1 MNIQVED
8 RMTPNGGT
16 QVMGNSMENC
26 HYLPGEKP
34 TVLIVDDSK
43 AVRIYVE
50 EILGK
55 EGYSVSTACDGFSG
69 LESINRDHPD
79 VILLDVEMPGMNGLE
94 VLDVLRAD
102 QQLSSIILFTTL
114 SSLENRVQGLNMGA
128 DDYIAKPFA
137 ESELLA
143 RVRAG
148 LRTALL
154 KKELASARN
163 RAQDALERLNVAQK
177 RIISEQKLVAVA
189 GLAAGV
195 AHQINN
201 PLGFIQ
207 SNLNTLLVYL
217 RKMVEG
223 SDLMLKMS
231 VLLREAECGF
241 QNEVDE
247 MLDWM
252 MNAKLDYIRRD
263 IEPLIAETREGGE
276 RIASIVRS
284 LQLLDQADA
293 VQKMEMEELGEV
305 VSSVVS
311 TCRMGLQP
319 GVSLLA
325 DVGGVQTNARCNRVL
340 LHIALDNILQNA
352 VEAVGDK
359 GEIQV
364 RLFENGPWAF
374 VQVLDTGDGVPPEK
388 LGKLF
393 DPFFTTSESPKSAG
407 LGLTVAQSL
416 VHAHGGHIQISSEPG
431 RGTNV
436 TVALPVEANNCLWDS
451 R

>member
-1 MNIQVED
+1 MVDCELL
-8 RMTPNGGT
+8 
-16 QVMGNSMENC
+16 S
-26 HYLPGEKP
+26 GEKP

-50 EILGK
+50 EILGE

-79 VILLDVEMPGMNGLE
+79 VILLDVEMPGMSGLE
-94 VLDVLRAD
+94 VLDVLSAE

-128 DDYIAKPFA
+128 DDYISKPFA

-163 RAQDALERLNVAQK
+163 RALDALDRLEVAQK
-177 RIISEQKLVAVA
+177 RMISEQKLIAVA

-201 PLGFIQ
+201 YLGFIQ
-207 SNLNTLLVYL
+207 SNLHTLMVYL

-223 SDLMLKMS
+223 SDLMLKMAI
-231 VLLREAECGF
+231 LMREAERGF
-241 QNEVDE
+241 QNEIDE
-247 MLDWM
+247 MLEWM
-252 MNAKLDYIRRD
+252 MNAKLDYIKGD
-263 IEPLIAETREGGE
+263 IEPLIAETCEGGE
-276 RIASIVRS
+276 RIAAVVSS

-293 VQKMEMEELGEV
+293 LQKTEMADLGEV
-305 VSSVVS
+305 VSSFVS
-311 TCRMGLQP
+311 TWRMELPP
-319 GVSLLA
+319 GVTLRA
-325 DVGGVQTNARCNRVL
+325 DVGGLQTNTPCNPAQIN
-340 LHIALDNILQNA
+340 IALQNILQNA
-352 VEAVGDK
+352 MDAVGDK

-364 RLFENGPWAF
+364 RMFDNGSWAC
-374 VQVLDTGDGVPPEK
+374 VQVKDSGEGISTGN
-388 LGKLF
+388 LGKVF
-393 DPFFTTSESPKSAG
+393 DPFFTTRADLRKVG
-407 LGLTVAQSL
+407 LALTDAQSL
-416 VHAHGGHIQISSEPG
+416 VHAQGGRIEISSEPG

-436 TVALPVEANNCLWDS
+436 MIVLPVTPRVVN
-451 R
+451 

>member
-1 MNIQVED
+1 
-8 RMTPNGGT
+8 
-16 QVMGNSMENC
+16 MENC
-26 HYLPGEKP
+26 MVDCEFSTGEKP

-79 VILLDVEMPGMNGLE
+79 VILLDVEMPVMNGLE
-94 VLDVLRAD
+94 VLDVLSAE
-102 QQLSSIILFTTL
+102 QQLFSIILFTTL

-163 RAQDALERLNVAQK
+163 RAQDALDRLNAAQK
-177 RIISEQKLVAVA
+177 RIVSEQKLIAVA

-201 PLGFIQ
+201 HLGFIQ
-207 SNLNTLLVYL
+207 GNLHTLLVYL

-223 SDLMLKMS
+223 SDLMLKTAILM
-231 VLLREAECGF
+231 REAECGF
-241 QNEVDE
+241 QNEIDE
-247 MLDWM
+247 MLEWM
-252 MNAKLDYIRRD
+252 MNAKLDYIKGD
-263 IEPLIAETREGGE
+263 IEPLISETCEGGE
-276 RIASIVRS
+276 RIAAVVSS

-293 VQKMEMEELGEV
+293 LQKSEMEGLEEV
-305 VSSVVS
+305 VSSFVS
-311 TCRMGLQP
+311 ICSTELPP
-319 GVSLLA
+319 GVTLRA
-325 DVGGVQTNARCNRVL
+325 DVGGLQTNTPCNAAQIN
-340 LHIALDNILQNA
+340 IALRNILQNA
-352 VEAVGDK
+352 VESVGDK

-364 RLFENGPWAF
+364 RMFDNGSWAC
-374 VQVLDTGDGVPPEK
+374 VQMTDSGEGISTGN
-388 LGKLF
+388 LGRVF
-393 DPFFTTSESPKSAG
+393 DPFFTTRTDLGKVG

-416 VHAHGGHIQISSEPG
+416 VHAHGGRIEISSEPG

-436 TVALPVEANNCLWDS
+436 IIALPVEVNDGLRNNLMKDLPIMVAE
-451 R
+451 